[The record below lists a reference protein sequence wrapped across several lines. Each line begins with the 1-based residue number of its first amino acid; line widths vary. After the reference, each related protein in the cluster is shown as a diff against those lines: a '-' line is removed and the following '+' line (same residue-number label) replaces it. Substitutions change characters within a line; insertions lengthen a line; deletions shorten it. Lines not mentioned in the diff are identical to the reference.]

1 MRPRA
6 EEWKVKIM
14 AMKNRL
20 LLRLLGRDKGKAAQA
35 SEQVETTQEGQADV
49 EEKGKSLSLPPDH
62 PLNQLWELYAKNAS
76 KTPRPMPWFE
86 IPSGL
91 EGAEELDEFMSGE
104 YLEKELE
111 RLERSITGVAE
122 RRLEEYTKKKG
133 ELTPDIDAK
142 VQLFMTADKVTA
154 WIIMYPPI
162 GTGADADEAMLRHAL
177 ERSRVSFGMNEKLFT
192 EFSEL
197 QYFRLYL
204 AACGTLPV
212 HGKDGYVIDSFSRN
226 PTRALNEDESGKID
240 FAALEIFQNVKK
252 GDVICQMVEPT
263 ACTDGWAVTNEKCYA
278 HVGQPATVPK
288 GRNTEI
294 SEDGTALIATTEGH
308 VEFSGRSFQ
317 VKPVLDIGG
326 NVDFSTGNINC
337 LGDIHIHGDVN
348 SGFTVRATGNI
359 TVDGVIEACVI
370 EAGADLIVRKGV
382 QGNGKAVLRAHRN
395 IYAKYVESSRVYVRE
410 NLDTECLVNCEVFS
424 DGKVTVRSGRGT
436 IIGGKVRA
444 ANEVNANIV
453 GARSECHTS
462 VILGG
467 RPFEE
472 FEREEIV
479 LDITGLEKEM
489 EKLDRQPESPAKQRQ
504 LSKMRMQV
512 SANKL
517 KLQQY
522 DKAMEKMGEVKA
534 GVGRM
539 VCSMVYPG
547 TEITISGASLRV
559 AQENRM
565 CTASLVGGE
574 VVLI

>member
-1 MRPRA
+1 M
-6 EEWKVKIM
+6 EE
-14 AMKNRL
+14 R
-20 LLRLLGRDKGKAAQA
+20 
-35 SEQVETTQEGQADV
+35 
-49 EEKGKSLSLPPDH
+49 GKSLRLHPDH
-62 PLNQLWELYAKNAS
+62 PLNQLWELYARNS
-76 KTPRPMPWFE
+76 SRTPEPVLSFE
-86 IPSGL
+86 IPPDL
-91 EGAEELDEFMSGE
+91 EGGAEVLEEFMSGE

-111 RLERSITGVAE
+111 RLEYSITGVAE
-122 RRLEEYTKKKG
+122 RRFEDYTERKG

-142 VQLFMTADKVTA
+142 IQLFMTADKVTA

-162 GTGADADEAMLRHAL
+162 GTGKDADEAMLRHTL
-177 ERSRVSFGMNEKLFT
+177 ERSRVSFGLYDKLFT
-192 EFSEL
+192 GFSEL
-197 QYFRLYL
+197 QYFRLYF

-212 HGKDGYVIDSFSRN
+212 HGKDGYVIDSFSRK
-226 PTRALNEDESGKID
+226 PTIALNEDDAGKID

-252 GDVICQMVEPT
+252 GDVICQIVEPT

-278 HVGQPATVPK
+278 HVGKPATVPK
-288 GRNTEI
+288 GRNTGM
-294 SEDGTALIATTEGH
+294 SEDGTALIATIDGH

-359 TVDGVIEACVI
+359 TVDGVIEACVV

-395 IYAKYVESSRVYVRE
+395 IYAKYLESSRVYVRE

-444 ANEVNANIV
+444 AYEVSANIV
-453 GARSECHTS
+453 GARSECLTS

-479 LDITGLEKEM
+479 SDIAGLENEM
-489 EKLDRQPESPAKQRQ
+489 EKLERQPESPAKQRQ
-504 LSKMRMQV
+504 LSKMRMQI
-512 SANKL
+512 SMNKL

-522 DKAMEKMGEVKA
+522 DKELTQMGEEKT

-539 VCSMVYPG
+539 ICSTVYPG
-547 TEITISGASLRV
+547 TEITIDGSLLRV
-559 AQENRM
+559 TQENRM
-565 CTASLVGGE
+565 CTASLAEGE
-574 VVLI
+574 VVLR